1 LKLLFENWRK
11 YLAEDVFRPGRRG
24 LYLFDFDDTLA
35 VTSCEVSVEYRDEDG
50 EIIKVEP
57 LPTGEFEQQRKEI
70 EAAGHTISFD
80 EFCHLGKRAEFRYL
94 EMFDE
99 FKRVLDEV
107 SQTREKYE
115 NNDVIILT
123 ARYSEI
129 EGPIKTRFKEEGISD
144 KIYQVEGV
152 EGGGPAKAAE
162 VEKRLGE
169 RDKPNYD
176 FVYFADDSQA
186 NLDAVG
192 AVVEGYGI
200 EYEHVLVAHGRSQ

>member
-1 LKLLFENWRK
+1 MKLLLENWRK
-11 YLAEDVFRPGRRG
+11 YLAEEDIFRPDRRG

-35 VTSCEVSVEYRDEDG
+35 VTSCEVNVEYRDEDG

-57 LPTGEFEQQRKEI
+57 LPTGEFEQQRQEI

-107 SQTREKYE
+107 SQTREKYQ

-129 EGPIKTRFKEEGISD
+129 EDPIKTRFEEEGIPD
-144 KIYQVEGV
+144 VYQVEGV

-162 VEKRLGE
+162 VEKRLGD

-176 FVYFADDSQA
+176 FVYFADDSQD

-192 AVVEGYGI
+192 FVVTNFGI
-200 EYEHVLVAHGRSQ
+200 EYQPVLVAHGGLR